1 MERLRA
7 TGSEVLY
14 EILVE
19 NTTRSEEN
27 YFEREASNAH
37 SFQKQNIAKPTKQN
51 NITNYYD
58 CLIRRCTQENLD
70 SRVWL

>member
-51 NITNYYD
+51 NKTNY
-58 CLIRRCTQENLD
+58 
-70 SRVWL
+70 